1 MSKII
6 SWGKVNHYYKNILL
20 STLFLFL
27 NLMTFGIGYNDSFV
41 EIKLFPDKGQR
52 YFSKHKYVHMIFC
65 YFFIFI
71 LGMIYNIA
79 DEYETQSISIISN
92 KIQDKNIE
100 SHSPIKFIHKDIGVI
115 YISSKSFFNLL
126 FILFL

>member
-6 SWGKVNHYYKNILL
+6 SWGKVNHFYKNILL
-20 STLFLFL
+20 L
-27 NLMTFGIGYNDSFV
+27 Y
-41 EIKLFPDKGQR
+41 PDKGQL

-100 SHSPIKFIHKDIGVI
+100 SH
-115 YISSKSFFNLL
+115 
-126 FILFL
+126 